1 MVYQPVP
8 TQAGG
13 TRYGNRYLNYQGL
26 VPTQPG
32 TMGTDSQPGAGG
44 GAPGTLGSASFTP
57 PPAGQAG
64 AAAPPPPTGAPPGV
78 AGSGVADT
86 VQTFGG
92 VGDTSQTDV
101 QGAGFRQRAR
111 PEDDPFASA
120 QPQVVAQEE
129 VSPVAAQ
136 QVQLSGGQQQGQG
149 RDDDPVGRARQ
160 FGTSDLGVTTQT
172 GGGNRFTGQGSE
184 GDRAAS
190 ADRRAAAESLGYEVG
205 QTSPASAAAGA
216 LGILSPIPGLGT
228 AANFAVDKLGLDE
241 TSGPQRGDFGTIDPG
256 TGAVYGP
263 DGRAYDPVSG
273 AALNVYDSAEDFGTN
288 LQDSYSGLRDAGVSP
303 VQAGLGSYQNSIHS
317 IGRGA
322 RDQGV
327 TAASHF
333 GGLKNIAG
341 EQSIQNLLDD
351 PTTGFTPVVD
361 DGDVP
366 LGGLPTLPGAPQAPV
381 PAPKPQPAPLAAPKR
396 EKKEKRTKTA
406 FNQAARSRDTQ
417 RSTSKSSF
425 DKAIADAKA
434 GKKFETKTLS
444 KPKATTKSTPKTR
457 EKKEK
462 KSKGGK

>member
-26 VPTQPG
+26 VPSQPG
-32 TMGTDSQPGAGG
+32 TMGSDSQPGGGG
-44 GAPGTLGSASFTP
+44 GAPGTLGSASYTP

-64 AAAPPPPTGAPPGV
+64 AQPPPPPTGAPPGV

-86 VQTFGG
+86 VQSFGG
-92 VGDTSQTDV
+92 VGDSTQTQV
-101 QGAGFRQRAR
+101 EGAGFRQRVR
-111 PEDDPFASA
+111 PEDDPFAGGQLA
-120 QPQVVAQEE
+120 GAAQEE
-129 VSPVAAQ
+129 QAAVATSPV
-136 QVQLSGGQQQGQG
+136 QQQLVQQRQQG
-149 RDDDPVGRARQ
+149 RDDDPRQPARQ

-172 GGGNRFTGQGSE
+172 GGGRTFTGQGSE
-184 GDRAAS
+184 GDPAAR

-205 QTSPASAAAGA
+205 QTSPAAAAAGA
-216 LGILSPIPGLGT
+216 LGILSPIPGVGT
-228 AANFAVDKLGLDE
+228 AANFAVDKLGLDQ

-256 TGAVYGP
+256 SGAVYGP
-263 DGRAYDPVSG
+263 EGRAYDPVSG

-288 LQDSYSGLRDAGVSP
+288 LQDSYSGLRQAGVSP

-333 GGLKNIAG
+333 GGLRNIAG
-341 EQSIQNLLDD
+341 EQSIADVLSGDS
-351 PTTGFTPVVD
+351 FTPVVD
-361 DGDVP
+361 DGDAP
-366 LGGLPTLPGAPQAPV
+366 IGTLPELPGAPQAPA

-396 EKKEKRTKTA
+396 EKKEKRERTA

-417 RSTSKSSF
+417 RSISQSSF

-434 GKKFETKTLS
+434 GKKFETKTIS